1 VTHEEALVEMG
12 RKLRRAGAVEPLM
25 LLIEEADGQV
35 RFPTPWERSIVEI
48 AFRIGNPGD
57 DLLQPPTPAPTDPGG
72 VADYFDRLNR
82 KWFGISVRDDLGF
95 TDEEGMQ

>member
-35 RFPTPWERSIVEI
+35 RSPTPWERSIVEI
-48 AFRIGNPGD
+48 AFRTGDPGD
-57 DLLQPPTPAPTDPGG
+57 ELLQPLPPAPTDPGEL
-72 VADYFDRLNR
+72 ADYFDRINR
-82 KWFGISVRDDLGF
+82 KWFGTSARDGLGF
-95 TDEEGMQ
+95 TDEEDMQ